1 MTGSGS
7 SYVAL
12 SLSFVIL
19 LFVLTGCSSGGKD
32 IGCPFTELSW
42 DASYEDMIGLEGEEY
57 ETYDSIY
64 KGLTYTYPKEYLGK
78 PGMIKYMYDAD
89 GKLCNVSWAYTGNDA
104 EEVLTVYRAVCD
116 DTVERHGQSTS
127 DDGIGNYC
135 EMWVSEGGTVMAN
148 AVITNDTTVMQIAY
162 MSADVSKQGK

>member
-1 MTGSGS
+1 MIRNIKIYPAAIFIILIS
-7 SYVAL
+7 AL
-12 SLSFVIL
+12 S
-19 LFVLTGCSSGGKD
+19 GCSRQASD
-32 IGCPFTELSW
+32 IGCPFTALSW
-42 DASYEDMIGLEGEEY
+42 DATSDDMIELEGEEF

-78 PGMIKYMYDAD
+78 TGMIKYMYDAD

-135 EMWVSEGGTVMAN
+135 EIWASESGTVMAN
-148 AVITNDTTVMQIAY
+148 AVITNDTKVMQIAY